1 MKHKIITL
9 LLSTVLFLSVFTLSI
24 GTQNVAAASEEGIV
38 TASSLNLRQSSS
50 TKSKSLT
57 LLSKGT
63 KVQVKSIKNSWMQVY
78 VPTKKKT
85 GWVAK
90 KYISV
95 TKSATAKTASTTS
108 TKYVKSSSLKVMS
121 SSSRQAKVLTT
132 LKKGASVT
140 YLSQKTSW
148 GKVKTTSG
156 ITGWVA
162 NRDLTTTK
170 PAGSSNTQPV
180 AETAST
186 TTKYVNSSSLNVM
199 SSSSRQAKVLTTL
212 KKGASVTYLSQKTS
226 WGKVKTTSGIT
237 GWVANRDLT
246 TTKPAGSSNTEP
258 VAEKASNNEVQYV
271 TVDSLNVMASS
282 SRSAKLLSIL
292 KKGATVTYL
301 SQKSS
306 WGKIKTPSGITGWVA
321 NSGLSTTKPA
331 GSSDSDAVVETVS
344 YDKIQYVTSD
354 TLNIREEGNASSDKV
369 GAAKQGEIVYV
380 LQTASNG
387 WGEIETE
394 DGLVGWVNLA
404 FLSDSAPDSAPTGGL
419 AGKVIVLDPGH
430 GGKDPGAAGDT
441 TKEKDLTLST
451 AKKLKTKL
459 EAAGATVYMTRTG
472 DTYPTLDAR
481 VQYSK
486 NKKAD
491 IFISIHINAGSSSA
505 NGIETY
511 YWTSSK
517 NEKELATQVQKELV
531 ESTGLNS
538 RGVKTSNFRVIG
550 TTTTTQSILVELGFI
565 TNPKEEKI
573 IATSEFQNDA
583 ATGIV
588 NGLEAYFKSL

>member
-24 GTQNVAAASEEGIV
+24 GTLNVAAASEEGIV

-50 TKSKSLT
+50 TNSKSLT

-63 KVQVKSIKNSWMQVY
+63 KVQIKSIKNSWMQVY
-78 VPTKKKT
+78 VPTKNKT

-95 TKSATAKTASTTS
+95 TKSATAKTASITT
-108 TKYVKSSSLKVMS
+108 TKYVNSSTLNVMA

-140 YLSQKTSW
+140 YLEQKTSW
-148 GKVKTTSG
+148 GKIKTASG

-162 NRDLTTTK
+162 NRDLTATK
-170 PAGSSNTQPV
+170 PAGASITQ
-180 AETAST
+180 
-186 TTKYVNSSSLNVM
+186 
-199 SSSSRQAKVLTTL
+199 
-212 KKGASVTYLSQKTS
+212 
-226 WGKVKTTSGIT
+226 
-237 GWVANRDLT
+237 
-246 TTKPAGSSNTEP
+246 P
-258 VAEKASNNEVQYV
+258 VAEKASNSEVQYV

-282 SRSAKLLSIL
+282 SRQAKALTTL
-292 KKGATVTYL
+292 KKGASVTYL
-301 SQKSS
+301 EQKTS
-306 WGKIKTPSGITGWVA
+306 WGKVKTASGITGWVA
-321 NSGLSTTKPA
+321 NSGLSTTNPE
-331 GSSDSDAVVETVS
+331 GTGDSNAVVETVS
-344 YDKIQYVTSD
+344 YDKIQYVTAD
-354 TLNIREEGNASSDKV
+354 ILNIREEGNASSDKV
-369 GAAKQGEIVYV
+369 GSVNQGEVVYI

-394 DGLVGWVNLA
+394 DGIIGWVNLSY
-404 FLSDSAPDSAPTGGL
+404 LSDTAPTNGVASEL
-419 AGKVIVLDPGH
+419 TGKIIVLDPGH
-430 GGKDPGAAGDT
+430 GGKDPGATGAT
-441 TKEKDLTLST
+441 TKEKDLTLSI

-472 DTYPTLDAR
+472 DTYPTLDER

-486 NKKAD
+486 DKKAD
-491 IFISIHINAGSSSA
+491 VFISIHINAGSSTAS
-505 NGIETY
+505 GIETY
-511 YWTSSK
+511 YWTSGK
-517 NEKELATQVQKELV
+517 NEKELATQVQKEV
-531 ESTGLNS
+531 VASTGLTS

-550 TTTTTQSILVELGFI
+550 TTTTTYSILVELGFI

-573 IATSEFQNDA
+573 ISTSKFQDDA

-588 NGLEAYFKSL
+588 NGLEAYFESL